1 MIAANPNDSVTTA
14 AAAGEEENSS
24 ASSTNAAAPD
34 AERRHA
40 MIAEAAFFLAEARGF
55 EPGGELEDWLAAERE
70 IDRQASATP
79 E

>member
-1 MIAANPNDSVTTA
+1 MIAANPNESVTTA
-14 AAAGEEENSS
+14 AADGDEENSS
-24 ASSTNAAAPD
+24 ASPTNAAAPD

-40 MIAEAAFFLAEARGF
+40 MIAEAAFLLAEARGF

-70 IDRQASATP
+70 IDQQASGAP